1 MLSICFYRVEH
12 ISDILAAAS
21 ATAPTDT
28 VLTAEGVEIT
38 PVPPTIC
45 AARGGWRGDRVCVRG
60 WRGDRV
66 CVRGSGEYGAV
77 SWLYN
82 SGLFH
87 VLRKGYKQM
96 NKYTKLDSGSP
107 SECTLVSVRK

>member
-60 WRGDRV
+60 
-66 CVRGSGEYGAV
+66 SGEYGAV